1 MDVLSDTKLGGRS
14 YWYRARRTFLV
25 MPVDVLDGTEDV
37 LSGIELDRHSRRY
50 RTRWTFS
57 VIPNSV
63 DVLTGTDL
71 GGHSR

>member
-1 MDVLSDTKLGGRS
+1 
-14 YWYRARRTFLV
+14 